1 MQRKENIEK
10 NRLEL
15 IRSYKEINDS
25 AKQDF
30 DQLAH
35 VATILCDVPFVLIS
49 FIDDCN
55 QYFLA
60 HYGLDLANVPKEESF
75 CQYLME
81 EESESLIVE
90 DALQDPRFSKSTLVT
105 REPHIRFYAGFTLNN
120 EEGFKLGSFCLLDSK
135 PRVLTDQ
142 QLEGMR
148 CLVNQTVQ
156 IFNLQK
162 KSYDLEESRK
172 SSQQQAERFSR
183 HRDRKP
189 APRNIQTMRR

>member
-60 HYGLDLANVPKEESF
+60 HYGLDLANVPK
-75 CQYLME
+75 
-81 EESESLIVE
+81 
-90 DALQDPRFSKSTLVT
+90 
-105 REPHIRFYAGFTLNN
+105 
-120 EEGFKLGSFCLLDSK
+120 
-135 PRVLTDQ
+135 
-142 QLEGMR
+142 
-148 CLVNQTVQ
+148 
-156 IFNLQK
+156 
-162 KSYDLEESRK
+162 
-172 SSQQQAERFSR
+172 
-183 HRDRKP
+183 
-189 APRNIQTMRR
+189 